1 MLAAAGTLVGP
12 RRAAIGFR
20 RYRDH
25 EQPARRHRF
34 ELTLQEPGLGAGLPC
49 VWHPC
54 GRLLAIARDHAVF
67 EVDTG
72 SADELVIGEGL
83 AVQKPHALRRGLDA
97 HSPRPADPHAPGL
110 KSAIAVAEAAEVD
123 PPCET
128 TVSVEAPPT

>member
-1 MLAAAGTLVGP
+1 MRDEACTLVGP

-20 RYRDH
+20 RHRDH

-67 EVDTG
+67 ERSEEHT
-72 SADELVIGEGL
+72 SELQSLMRISY
-83 AVQKPHALRRGLDA
+83 AVLCLKKQKNTNLTHY
-97 HSPRPADPHAPGL
+97 
-110 KSAIAVAEAAEVD
+110 IN
-123 PPCET
+123 
-128 TVSVEAPPT
+128 